1 MSIIVNLP
9 AELEKTIAAE
19 AAKAGMTVS
28 DYVAGRLAAGRLD
41 QGTTTN
47 GARGTNGSCG
57 LKRRLTGPEMV
68 HRWKE
73 LGLIGYRTDITDPE
87 AHSRRLRE
95 AAQRRTAG

>member
-9 AELEKTIAAE
+9 VELEKTIAAE

-28 DYVAGRLAAGRLD
+28 DYVAGRLA

-47 GARGTNGSCG
+47 GSRGTNDSCG

-68 HRWKE
+68 QRWKE

-95 AAQRRTAG
+95 AAQRRTPG